1 MVVEII
7 AVGTEILLGNIVN
20 TNAQYL
26 AQKCAALGLSM
37 YHQTVVGDN
46 RERLN
51 EAISKARSRSDIII
65 LSGGLG
71 PTEDDITRDV
81 CAGAFGRE
89 LKINE
94 SVKKTI
100 YDFFAARGDVKVADS
115 NLRQAMVPEGAIV
128 LDNANGTA
136 PGLIIEAD
144 DCKAI
149 LLPGPPNELIPMF
162 EKQVYPY
169 LNSLGEETIY
179 SRVVKI
185 CGFSESLAEEM
196 ILDIIDGQTNP
207 TVATYAKTGEVHI
220 RVTARTGSEEQAES
234 LISPVVDKLYARFGN
249 NIYTTDENECL
260 EQVVVKLLKRHGLTI
275 STAESCTG
283 GMVASTL
290 INVSGASD
298 VIKEAYVTYCDE
310 AKHKLVG
317 VSTDTLEEFSAVSR
331 ETAAE
336 MAEGCAKSAES
347 NAAVSVTGVAGPG
360 PDDDK
365 PAGLVYIGLYLDGK
379 TEVKECH
386 FRGNREKVRHGAVI
400 SALDGIRKMIIERY
414 E

>member
-26 AQKCAALGLSM
+26 AQKCAVLGLSM

-46 RERLN
+46 RERLYDVIS
-51 EAISKARSRSDIII
+51 EAKSRSDIII

-81 CAGAFGRE
+81 CAEAFGRKLE
-89 LKINE
+89 LNE
-94 SVKKTI
+94 SVKKSI
-100 YDFFAARGDVKVADS
+100 YDFFAARGDLKVADS
-115 NLRQAMVPEGAIV
+115 NIRQAMVPEGAIV

-136 PGLIIEAD
+136 PGLIIEAE
-144 DCKAI
+144 DCKAV

-162 EKQVYPY
+162 ENQVYTY
-169 LNSLGEETIY
+169 LNSFEEETIY
-179 SRVVKI
+179 SKTVKI
-185 CGFSESLAEEM
+185 CGVSESLAEEM
-196 ILDIIDGQTNP
+196 ILDIIDGQSNP

-220 RVTARTGSEEQAES
+220 RVTARAVSENQAEL
-234 LISPVVDKLYARFGN
+234 LISPVIDKLYARFGN
-249 NIYTTDENECL
+249 NIYTTDENEKL
-260 EQVVVKLLKRHGLTI
+260 EQAVVKLLKKHGLTI

-283 GMVASTL
+283 GMVAASL
-290 INVSGASD
+290 INVSGASE
-298 VIKEAYVTYCDE
+298 VIKEAYITYCDE

-317 VSTDTLEEFSAVSR
+317 VAEETLEAFSAVSR

-336 MAEGCAKSAES
+336 MAVGCARAAKS

-360 PDDDK
+360 PDGDK
-365 PAGLVYIGLYLDGK
+365 PAGLVYIGFYLDGEIK
-379 TEVKECH
+379 TKECR
-386 FRGNREKVRHGAVI
+386 FRGSRDKVRHGAVV
-400 SALDGIRKMIIERY
+400 SALDGIRKLIIDKFE
-414 E
+414 